1 MIPDDIIKE
10 FNQAFLAFTAYSDT
24 LLENI
29 GKTTK
34 NLDKKKCDIIT
45 KKIPTILYRAFN
57 PNKYVIKGSYGKG
70 LQTRTPWVAIMDK
83 EITTTTQKGVYI
95 VFLMRTDLK
104 GIFIT
109 LDQGTTVEGSFGVR
123 TNSKDIKARTTH
135 FRTILQLKNQ
145 YLQEN
150 DNVDVADAR
159 YKESLIYSYPWDLS
173 TTEHK
178 SEILEKYVEAYEK
191 YKKSAPTIGTSS
203 PDDSSDPYAKLIEK
217 YKEVHKQNPFNGF
230 EELYKWQ
237 LITLCQGKS
246 NIEIAQIVY
255 KNHKNLLYT
264 SDASSLNRTILASE
278 ESRNKFSEI
287 LDKLFDETKDLKER
301 LIEYKVS
308 VKKNWPEE
316 ANLPDDNRSAAVFLA
331 CKYPNKYTVC
341 IKNRVYNPLCQ
352 YLGVLGVADSYFYPS
367 FMELIQPLVEKVSKD
382 QELKDMIIAST
393 PGCLQSDPL
402 TAQTIIYTLLYR
414 DNNQDEDEKEGD
426 SDDPPIIS
434 LVDSDEDIE
443 DGINIDTMKKTTEPR
458 YWFYQPGKGGS
469 LWKECY
475 DNGVMLFG
483 WDPIGD
489 LKQYKTREEIAKAIT
504 EAYPEQ
510 KNPSNDSLAN
520 WNFIY
525 GMKVGDIV
533 YAKSTRTNLL
543 GRGIITSKYYYDPT
557 RSEFNKCR
565 KVNWTHVGE
574 WKLND
579 RTPIKTLTGIV
590 SKDII
595 DSIEKII
602 NTKEVDIKEPIKA
615 NNIIFYGAPGTGKSN
630 KIDQEIKKVG
640 KDKFIRTTFHPD
652 SDYSTFVGCFKPVKD
667 KETGKITYSFMP
679 QAFVRA
685 YIKAW
690 QQKPSEPT
698 YLVIE
703 EINRGNCA
711 QIFGDIFQLLDRNKD
726 GESTYEIFPDSDLQ
740 EFLAETFDKEGIR
753 VGAPA
758 DIING
763 SAMKLPNN
771 LYIWATMNTSDQSL
785 FPIDSA
791 FKRRW
796 NWEYTPISKGIDK
809 DTHQPLEWK
818 VRLNGQNYD
827 WWEFLKAINIC
838 IEKSTQS
845 EDKKLGYFFA
855 VPSEEK
861 LISAETF
868 LGKVIFYIWNDVFK
882 DLGPG
887 VEPFTYNNT
896 YHRFHQFFLDDGNP
910 NEEELEAF
918 MKGLQIKA
926 DVPENKAIVE

>member
-10 FNQAFLAFTAYSDT
+10 LNQAFHEFTKYSDT
-24 LLENI
+24 LIKNI
-29 GKTTK
+29 GLSVS
-34 NLDKKKCDIIT
+34 NLDPEKCKIIT
-45 KKIPTILYRAFN
+45 EKIPNILSQVYDTK
-57 PNKYVIKGSYGKG
+57 KYVIKGSVGKG
-70 LQTRTPWVAIMDK
+70 RQTRTPWVAIMDRD
-83 EITTTTQKGVYI
+83 ITTTTQKGVYI
-95 VFLMRTDLK
+95 VFLMRSDLK
-104 GIFIT
+104 GVYIT
-109 LDQGTTVEGSFGVR
+109 IGQGTTVDGNFGLR
-123 TNSKDIKARTTH
+123 TKGKDIKTRTVKI
-135 FRTILQLKNQ
+135 RSILQLKNKF
-145 YLQEN
+145 LQEN
-150 DNVDVADAR
+150 DDVDVADTH
-159 YKESLIYSYPWDLS
+159 YKESLVYSYPWDLN
-173 TTEHK
+173 TTANK
-178 SEILEKYVEAYEK
+178 SDILEEYTRAYDK
-191 YKKSAPTIGTSS
+191 YKILVPTIGTPSTEE
-203 PDDSSDPYAKLIEK
+203 SSDPYVKLIEK

-230 EELYKWQ
+230 EELYKWK

-246 NIEIAQIVY
+246 NSEIAQIVY
-255 KNHKNLLYT
+255 KHHRNLLYT
-264 SDASSLNRTILASE
+264 SDASSLNRTILATENSM
-278 ESRNKFSEI
+278 NIFSDI
-287 LDKLFDETKDLKER
+287 LDGLFDENKDLKER
-301 LIEYKVS
+301 LIDYK
-308 VKKNWPEE
+308 KAIKENWPEE
-316 ANLPDDNRSAAVFLA
+316 SNLPDDNRSAAVFLT
-331 CKYPNKYTVC
+331 CKYPQKYTFC

-352 YLGVLGVADSYFYPS
+352 FLGVLGVADSTFYPN
-367 FMELIQPLVEKVSKD
+367 FMELIQPLVDKVSED
-382 QELKDMIIAST
+382 QELKDMMAVT
-393 PGCLQSDPL
+393 TAGCLQSDPL
-402 TAQTIIYTLLYR
+402 IAQTIIYTLLYR
-414 DNNQDEDEKEGD
+414 DDA
-426 SDDPPIIS
+426 SDD
-434 LVDSDEDIE
+434 VDDEEEIDDSHPAPQVKSDDLE

-458 YWFYQPGKGGS
+458 YWYYQPGKGGY
-469 LWKECY
+469 LWKECC
-475 DNGVMLFG
+475 DKGVMLLG

-489 LKQYKTREEIAKAIT
+489 LKQYKTRDDIT
-504 EAYPEQ
+504 NALIEAYPDQ
-510 KNPSNDSLAN
+510 KNPTNDSLTN

-533 YAKSTRTNLL
+533 YAKCTRTNLL
-543 GRGIITSKYYYDPT
+543 GRGVITSKYFYDPS
-557 RSEFNKCR
+557 RSEFQKCR
-565 KVNWTHVGE
+565 LVNWTNIGE
-574 WKLND
+574 WRLMENKA
-579 RTPIKTLTGIV
+579 IKTLTVITN
-590 SKDII
+590 KNEI
-595 DSIEKII
+595 DSIEKLL
-602 NTKEVDIKEPIKA
+602 NSMEVETKEPIKA

-630 KIDQEIKKVG
+630 KIEQEIKMVG

-667 KETGKITYSFMP
+667 KETEKITYSFMP

-740 EFLAETFDKEGIR
+740 EYLADTFDKEGIR

-796 NWEYTPISKGIDK
+796 NWEYTPIAKGIDK

-818 VRLNGQNYD
+818 VKLNNQDYD
-827 WWEFLKAINIC
+827 WWKFLKAINIC

-855 VPSEEK
+855 VPSEGNS
-861 LISAETF
+861 ISAETF

-896 YHRFHQFFLDDGNP
+896 YHRFHQFFLDDGKP

-918 MKGLQIKA
+918 MKGLQVKP
-926 DVPENKAIVE
+926 DVPENKTIEE